1 MSTGND
7 AVGVPT
13 DNPIE
18 SSAEDLLGRAPLA
31 RDFAQSLR
39 RLDVRRGAVV
49 GIFGPWGHG
58 KSSFVNLMREELAA
72 EPPITVIDFNP
83 WMFSGTQQLVEHF
96 FNELSTHL
104 KKLGDP
110 KLAGA
115 AKLVDDYGD
124 SIASVAG
131 LLGPLG
137 ILGVAS
143 VRGIAKR
150 LGRQR
155 GASEKKKLAAA
166 ELAKLDDPILV
177 VIDDIDRLTSEEIRD
192 IFKLVRLTAS
202 FPNVIYLL
210 AFDRA
215 RVEQAL
221 TEPGIAG
228 RAYLEKIIQVSFDLP
243 ATPDGVLTS
252 RVFSAL
258 QAALDEVEGE
268 PRFKSD
274 RWADTYFEIIAP
286 MLTNMRDVARYA
298 TSVRST
304 LSALATEIEVVDLLA
319 MEAFRIFRP
328 EIFAQLRGMRAALT
342 EISSRFGSG
351 KSPAHQAA
359 MDSLR
364 ALAGEDDK
372 LVVALVNR
380 VLLAGRRYLENMNWG
395 FDITAEWRRNHQLA
409 HADFLGMYF
418 DRVAPASLEA
428 FRLAETLRFTM
439 VSPSVFETLLDSI
452 EPASLPDVLS
462 AFESFQGDFPEDHIA
477 STAAALL
484 NRVHRVPES
493 QVLGTFTM
501 APAIVVIRPVLRML
515 EQVRDDERTQ
525 IVRDIFTSLTTYS
538 SRLDLI
544 ESVGRRQQSPNLIPV
559 EVAEALEVELIAD
572 FASAPP
578 SALDREWGLARVYY
592 FISERGGDSAPLA
605 QERRADV
612 TRAIL
617 ESVRGSIRAQS
628 MDSRHVRTQA
638 TYRWDG
644 LVGLYGTEG
653 SLREAVAELRM
664 VDGDSEAVL
673 LAERYLSGWR
683 PRDDNDLHES

>member
-1 MSTGND
+1 
-7 AVGVPT
+7 
-13 DNPIE
+13 
-18 SSAEDLLGRAPLA
+18 
-31 RDFAQSLR
+31 
-39 RLDVRRGAVV
+39 
-49 GIFGPWGHG
+49 
-58 KSSFVNLMREELAA
+58 MREELAV
-72 EPPITVIDFNP
+72 EPPITVVDFNP

-110 KLAGA
+110 KLAVA
-115 AKLVDDYGD
+115 AKLVDDYGE

-137 ILGVAS
+137 TLGAAS

-150 LGRQR
+150 LGKQR

-166 ELAKLDDPILV
+166 ELAKLDGPILI

-192 IFKLVRLTAS
+192 VFKLVRLTAS

-221 TEPGIAG
+221 TDPGIAG

-243 ATPDGVLTS
+243 ATPDGVFTP

-258 QAALDEVEGE
+258 QAAIDEVEGD
-268 PRFKSD
+268 PRFNGD
-274 RWADTYFEIIAP
+274 RWADIYFEIIAP
-286 MLTNMRDVARYA
+286 MLANMRDVARYA

-342 EISSRFGSG
+342 EVRSSFGGG

-372 LVVALVNR
+372 MVVALVNR
-380 VLLAGRRYLENMNWG
+380 VLPAGRQYLENMTWG
-395 FDITAEWRRNHQLA
+395 FDITAEWRRHHQLA
-409 HADFLGMYF
+409 HADFLSMYF

-428 FRLAETLRFTM
+428 FRLAEKLRTAM
-439 VSPSVFETLLDSI
+439 DSPSAFETLLDSI
-452 EPASLPDVLS
+452 EPGSLPDVLS

-477 STAAALL
+477 SAAAALL
-484 NRVHRVPES
+484 NRVHLVPES
-493 QVLGTFTM
+493 QVLGMFTM
-501 APAIVVIRPVLRML
+501 APAILVIRPVLRML
-515 EQVRDDERTQ
+515 EQVRDDDKRIQ
-525 IVRDIFTSLTTYS
+525 IVQDIFTSLATYS

-559 EVAEALEVELIAD
+559 EVAEALEAQLIAD
-572 FASAPP
+572 FASSPP
-578 SALDREWGLARVYY
+578 AALDREWGLARVYY
-592 FISERGGDSAPLA
+592 FISEKSGDSAPLA
-605 QERRADV
+605 QEHRADV

-617 ESVRGSIRAQS
+617 ESARGTIRSQS
-628 MDSRHVRTQA
+628 MDSRHVRTQS

-644 LVGLYGTEG
+644 LVGLYGTER
-653 SLREAVAELRM
+653 SLREAVAELRKA
-664 VDGDSEAVL
+664 DGDSEAVL
-673 LAERYLSGWR
+673 LAEQYLSGWR
-683 PRDDNDLHES
+683 PRDDDDLHEFTE